1 MAAYVRME
9 ALEKRGISLPTHTW
23 QQLYPVPGVG
33 IPRQTDGHNCGVYA
47 IVFAQCLTAG
57 FPLQACGI
65 SEASGVAARAHIAY
79 DLMQVGGALS
89 GASCCCIA
97 LPNMNDKETG
107 LTRQPQNHMHAQL
120 FCAGSWVT
128 TALLL

>member
-23 QQLYPVPGVG
+23 QQQYPVPGVG

-57 FPLQACGI
+57 FPLQSCGI
-65 SEASGVAARAHIAY
+65 SEATAVAARAHIAY
-79 DLMQVGGALS
+79 DLMQVGCVPGAALS
-89 GASCCCIA
+89 GASLDYIT
-97 LPNMNDKETG
+97 LPNW
-107 LTRQPQNHMHAQL
+107 QCPH
-120 FCAGSWVT
+120 
-128 TALLL
+128 